1 MIKKIFVLL
10 AFLSIFKIHSQEIFL
25 QKGKNITLYDFKSA
39 NGDSD
44 LDFRSR
50 GGDFYELGYNY
61 KIKDSKFSYLA
72 SITYNQFN
80 AAASNGVKIYSWE
93 TSYLGVQN
101 MITYSFFE
109 FDNEIEIILKAGFN
123 TATIVRGEQF
133 NDLVY
138 YNIKNQEEFSGI
150 LLQPILGLNAQ
161 YTLTEKIKLS
171 LGYNFSKAFNVS
183 NTSDEKITFNT
194 NQIQFGIYFP
204 L

>member
-10 AFLSIFKIHSQEIFL
+10 AFLSIFKINSQEIFL